1 MFLMSVFH
9 ILVLTK
15 SSTCSLWQEHFVITC
30 LFIFIWH
37 NKMSLASDHSSE
49 AIALQALQSVII
61 RYFLSNLYPK
71 AHSFDN
77 RFFTFIY
84 LSTFRILFDKKTAF
98 FIEIRLI
105 NICLDKIKLFL
116 RPIYLDSITIYF
128 FR

>member
-1 MFLMSVFH
+1 
-9 ILVLTK
+9 
-15 SSTCSLWQEHFVITC
+15 
-30 LFIFIWH
+30 
-37 NKMSLASDHSSE
+37 MSLASDHSSE
-49 AIALQALQSVII
+49 AIAVQALQSAII
-61 RYFLSNLYPK
+61 YFLSNLYPK
-71 AHSFDN
+71 APSFDN